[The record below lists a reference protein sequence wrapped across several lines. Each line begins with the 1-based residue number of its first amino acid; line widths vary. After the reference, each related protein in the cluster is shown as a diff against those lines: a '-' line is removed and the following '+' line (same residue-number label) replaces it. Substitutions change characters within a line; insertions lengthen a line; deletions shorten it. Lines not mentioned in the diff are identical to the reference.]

1 MPPHHWKLFLPQK
14 EYSPKVPNEQTPN
27 IKAPTMPLPTT
38 IPAAIIETILTRL
51 AVLFLTGAAG
61 DMTAARD
68 AASQML
74 AAYHPETLEELTLAA
89 SIIGFSFQ
97 ALEALSQAA
106 DPDKSLTRIIRLRGS
121 AVTLSRESTKAATQ
135 LAQFQKSRQQPS
147 PAQPETQPEPAQPA
161 PKAEPAV
168 IAVAVPKTKS
178 EEDRQRDLRIAASI
192 KRAEA
197 RFGTQPSAPVPANIP
212 DHRPAAHAL

>member
-135 LAQFQKSRQQPS
+135 LARLQKSRQQPS
-147 PAQPETQPEPAQPA
+147 PAQPEIQPEPAQPA
-161 PKAEPAV
+161 PKAEP
-168 IAVAVPKTKS
+168 IAIPRTKT
-178 EEDRQRDLRIAASI
+178 EEDHQRDLRVAASV

-197 RFGTQPSAPVPANIP
+197 RFGAQPNPAVQPNIP
-212 DHRPAAHAL
+212 DHQPTAHAL

>member
-1 MPPHHWKLFLPQK
+1 
-14 EYSPKVPNEQTPN
+14 
-27 IKAPTMPLPTT
+27 MPLPTT

-51 AVLFLTGAAG
+51 AALFVTGAAG

-74 AAYHPETLEELTLAA
+74 AAYHPETLAELTLAA
-89 SIIGFSFQ
+89 SIISFTFQ

-135 LAQFQKSRQQPS
+135 LAQLQKSRHQPS
-147 PAQPETQPEPAQPA
+147 PAQPEIQPEPAQPA
-161 PKAEPAV
+161 PEAETAV
-168 IAVAVPKTKS
+168 VAVAVPRTQS
-178 EEDRQRDLRIAASI
+178 EEDHQRDLRIAASV

-197 RFGTQPSAPVPANIP
+197 RFGAQPNPAAQPNIP
-212 DHRPAAHAL
+212 NHQPTAHAL